1 MYVKLWYTQLLSC
14 FVFFTGIMARFFC
27 FNNKI
32 KVNVANGSTHNIWCR
47 VDDDQTL
54 MKQGATGGS
63 PDVHDI
69 GFNQHKAE
77 QVQHIAEATEDYVLI
92 PKGNTL
98 ELESSTPSNSVYLTV
113 VSKTGRTICQTLE
126 IGTSTNYIINRHEAL
141 LNAEKNQK
149 WIDTNGRNHMVTY
162 DDEDGLNKKRM

>member
-1 MYVKLWYTQLLSC
+1 
-14 FVFFTGIMARFFC
+14 MARFFC

-54 MKQGATGGS
+54 MKQGATRGS

-77 QVQHIAEATEDYVLI
+77 QVQHIAEATEDYELI
-92 PKGNTL
+92 PKGNTS
-98 ELESSTPSNSVYLTV
+98 ELKSRHSLSSIYMTV
-113 VSKTGRTICQTLE
+113 LSDTGRTICKTHE

-149 WIDTNGRNHMVTY
+149 WIDTNGCNHMVTY

>member
-1 MYVKLWYTQLLSC
+1 MAILQRCVARC
-14 FVFFTGIMARFFC
+14 FFSI
-27 FNNKI
+27 NKI

-69 GFNQHKAE
+69 GVNTHKTE
-77 QVQHIAEATEDYVLI
+77 QVQHIAEATEDYVQI
-92 PKGNTL
+92 SKGNTL
-98 ELESSTPSNSVYLTV
+98 TLESSTPSNSIYMTV
-113 VSKTGRTICQTLE
+113 RRETGRAICQTLE

-149 WIDTNGRNHMVTY
+149 WIDTDGCNHMVTY
-162 DDEDGLNKKRM
+162 DDEDGLKKKKNVVIITISP